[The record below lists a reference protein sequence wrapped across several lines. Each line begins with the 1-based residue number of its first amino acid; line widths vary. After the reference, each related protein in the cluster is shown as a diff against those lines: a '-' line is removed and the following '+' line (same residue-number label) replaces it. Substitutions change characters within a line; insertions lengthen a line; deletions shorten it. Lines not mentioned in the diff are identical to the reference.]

1 VLDEFGRMGNI
12 YCKSAL
18 GKIENRVKEHE
29 IDPKLALDAL
39 RGGLDKLASGILAN
53 NEGFGKFTTI
63 NPKQKYIEFRTAG
76 GEDYSED
83 ITKLQNTLGRYAQAM
98 YIASHPDMYRTEYQ
112 KKMYKLLSESEDSTD
127 TIKELSKLSAGKAS
141 DQDIQTWYSHMKE
154 VLKKSETKRVAT
166 KGNKLMVWSVSTK
179 RNPHVS
185 ADVFAMSGDEA
196 IEIAR
201 KYDKSWQKY
210 EPRTFIAK
218 PVRQATPEEVERY
231 NSASDTESKTVVPRW
246 EVYDKTTDKSVYI
259 FDNPENNMTSARQIG
274 QMWHSSRDIQ
284 IPRNQLGLRPVEQD
298 QYTVQRPQQSDPR
311 PVETEPQNFPA
322 AGNTFTGQW
331 KVVSAATGEVLYT
344 FGGVGNSQ
352 GDANRVARGWA
363 ERTGFDDT
371 IEVYPIMR

>member
-1 VLDEFGRMGNI
+1 MMDKFFTWLQKNDGYTNDSTGFHMGVSMPEQDTSSVDFTKLALFLGDKYVLDEFGRMGNI

-127 TIKELSKLSAGKAS
+127 TIKELSKLSAGKTS

-201 KYDKSWQKY
+201 LSLWL
-210 EPRTFIAK
+210 RTAKKGRKLSNLSNNISSLKHGKQHLRVLFSICFCFCLRFLFIFF
-218 PVRQATPEEVERY
+218 VERY
-231 NSASDTESKTVVPRW
+231 YCIPLQLVV
-246 EVYDKTTDKSVYI
+246 
-259 FDNPENNMTSARQIG
+259 F
-274 QMWHSSRDIQ
+274 
-284 IPRNQLGLRPVEQD
+284 L
-298 QYTVQRPQQSDPR
+298 
-311 PVETEPQNFPA
+311 
-322 AGNTFTGQW
+322 
-331 KVVSAATGEVLYT
+331 
-344 FGGVGNSQ
+344 
-352 GDANRVARGWA
+352 
-363 ERTGFDDT
+363 
-371 IEVYPIMR
+371 